1 MALGSK
7 AETGIRKLNMVE
19 AVCLIAGAGIGGG
32 VMALPYLTEKTG
44 LLPAVI
50 IMLIAYIVTVASHIM
65 VAELSI
71 RTGYSSELLTIF
83 SKYLFRDGKALRSSF
98 YALMAVTLICNLAA
112 YITGAGDILADLLGI
127 PVIIAEILFFICAAV
142 VVLLGLKRVAVN
154 EAIALAVMLAIL
166 AFLVI
171 RTFSLPAYMPLTRT
185 SWTPSPMLAVFS
197 MAMFSLSS
205 LFAVPQAA
213 SGLGG
218 DKTRLTSAVIMG
230 LAVNL
235 IVMIVIAISVIF
247 SSNPVTE
254 VAIVGWAAALGG
266 ATRIFGSLF
275 ITLAMLGT
283 FWSISLQ
290 LSDMTKMYF
299 RTGRFFAWLIAT
311 LPSFLLALLPVSGF
325 LGLMQIAGGA
335 TAVVVACMAV
345 PAYRN
350 ATHGADGLLMGNLG
364 RSRILFGSII
374 LMYLLMAAGSIL

>member
-1 MALGSK
+1 
-7 AETGIRKLNMVE
+7 
-19 AVCLIAGAGIGGG
+19 
-32 VMALPYLTEKTG
+32 
-44 LLPAVI
+44 
-50 IMLIAYIVTVASHIM
+50 M

-71 RTGYSSELLTIF
+71 STDFSSELLTIF
-83 SKYLFRDGKALRSSF
+83 SKHLFRDGKALRSAF
-98 YALMAVTLICNLAA
+98 YVLMAVTLICNLAA

-142 VVLLGLKRVAVN
+142 VVFLGLKRVAVN
-154 EAIALAVMLAIL
+154 EAIALAVMLAIM

-171 RTFSLPAYMPLTRT
+171 RTILLPVHMSLTLTN
-185 SWTPSPMLAVFS
+185 WTPSPMLAVFG

-218 DKTRLTSAVIMG
+218 NKVRLKSAVVIG

-235 IVMIVIAISVIF
+235 IVMVVITISVIF
-247 SSNPVTE
+247 SSKPVTE

-266 ATRIFGSLF
+266 ATRIFGSIF

-299 RTGRFFAWLIAT
+299 HTGRFFAWLIAT
-311 LPSFLLALLPVSGF
+311 FPSFLLALLPVSGF

-350 ATHGADGLLMGNLG
+350 ATRGADGLLLGGLG
-364 RSRILFGSII
+364 RSRLLLAGII
-374 LMYLLMAAGSIL
+374 LMYLLMAAGSVI